1 MPSGQPGG
9 TLELGEIKGFLM
21 KKVFVF
27 LLCLLAI
34 FAMVSCNQEPEQEG
48 GGDTTPAAPE
58 DENGGTLTV
67 RAAEGADFPQADR
80 FQFLIDQPL
89 ETDDE
94 IEFLMKCSEVFTSI
108 IPRSGN
114 SESGYA
120 KFGTFDIEDLS
131 VDADGWYK
139 VETDVT
145 EDTELFGITLY
156 LPEGEDQDETLFVS
170 IKNLK
175 INGKIVDFS
184 EYDPENCL
192 ATLMTPDALVAVI
205 TE

>member
-1 MPSGQPGG
+1 
-9 TLELGEIKGFLM
+9 M
-21 KKVFVF
+21 KKVLVI

-34 FAMVSCNQEPEQEG
+34 FAMVSCKQDLEQENG
-48 GGDTTPAAPE
+48 GETTPAAPE
-58 DENGGTLTV
+58 ENGGVLTV
-67 RAAEGADFPQADR
+67 RAAEGALFPQGDR

-89 ETDDE
+89 SLDDE
-94 IEFLMKCSEVFTSI
+94 IEFLVKCSDVFTSI

-114 SESGYA
+114 SDSGYA
-120 KFGTFDIEDLS
+120 KFGTFDLEDLS

-145 EDTELFGITLY
+145 EDTEFFGITLY
-156 LPEGEDQDETLFVS
+156 LPEGEVQDETLFVS

-184 EYDPENCL
+184 EYNSENCL